1 MVVGEGV
8 HLSWEGPWGSAQLQG
23 YLEAE
28 PWRENSGWMQVEP
41 PCPTMG
47 SASFREVEGVA
58 ELFLPRGDMERGS
71 LAEPSCADTLVSDLQ
86 PPDRET
92 IKSCC

>member
-1 MVVGEGV
+1 MEREFRLDAG
-8 HLSWEGPWGSAQLQG
+8 GP
-23 YLEAE
+23 
-28 PWRENSGWMQVEP
+28 PR
-41 PCPTMG
+41 PTMG